1 MDHATDP
8 QTLRFATRGEAAEMM
23 IDLDADGHGVSDITL
38 TPYPEARALSVSFAY
53 ARRDGDDVVLYLVQ
67 SAGDDNAEANRSLSL
82 YLSGQERSDMLV
94 TEALTT
100 AQKAVAMAQA
110 AVDAIGAEIDA
121 AAASAQIP
129 LTWAAL
135 VPKDSNLTA
144 AVVAE
149 PGFTMS
155 PAGGSRT
162 LYTGIACGLGTP
174 WTIQATKSHAG
185 VSLKTSGGAP
195 ATGWWPIES
204 GSFSAKELE
213 TAGASKETRYIEG
226 WFLVEWGGGS
236 AGMTSLESAAPPDT
250 DRLSGYTQNYNGN
263 CATNSDYFQ
272 RWGWY
277 RTNIA
282 VDAINMS
289 PAAVAAAVK
298 AAAASGSS
306 AFIARAEFVEAPDDL
321 ARNYFER
328 QNWTPYKGEIT
339 LTPSAPL
346 VPMPGDFVSVRGAEV
361 PSEWAAMKVPVAET
375 AIDLVTL
382 SARVTIGPSPRQDFG
397 SLVDRLRIPQEDN
410 YQPG

>member
-144 AVVAE
+144 V
-149 PGFTMS
+149 
-155 PAGGSRT
+155 
-162 LYTGIACGLGTP
+162 
-174 WTIQATKSHAG
+174 
-185 VSLKTSGGAP
+185 
-195 ATGWWPIES
+195 
-204 GSFSAKELE
+204 
-213 TAGASKETRYIEG
+213 
-226 WFLVEWGGGS
+226 
-236 AGMTSLESAAPPDT
+236 
-250 DRLSGYTQNYNGN
+250 
-263 CATNSDYFQ
+263 
-272 RWGWY
+272 
-277 RTNIA
+277 
-282 VDAINMS
+282 S
-289 PAAVAAAVK
+289 PAA
-298 AAAASGSS
+298 S
-306 AFIARAEFVEAPDDL
+306 ARHGLFKQPR
-321 ARNYFER
+321 
-328 QNWTPYKGEIT
+328 
-339 LTPSAPL
+339 
-346 VPMPGDFVSVRGAEV
+346 
-361 PSEWAAMKVPVAET
+361 
-375 AIDLVTL
+375 VTL
-382 SARVTIGPSPRQDFG
+382 G
-397 SLVDRLRIPQEDN
+397 SR
-410 YQPG
+410 